1 MNSIDPAVNNPKLQP
16 EVVVLDELAAIEKSL
31 EGHPQ
36 RQEILEKLQK
46 YQSQLLW
53 QEQNKASP
61 FWHGDALLGITLRFY
76 SLSRENFAHNTSIS

>member
-1 MNSIDPAVNNPKLQP
+1 MNSQDPAANNSEQLK
-16 EVVVLDELAAIEKSL
+16 VIVLDEFAAIGKSL

-53 QEQNKASP
+53 QEQNKK
-61 FWHGDALLGITLRFY
+61 G
-76 SLSRENFAHNTSIS
+76 

>member
-1 MNSIDPAVNNPKLQP
+1 MNSKDPAANNSEQPK
-16 EVVVLDELAAIEKSL
+16 VIVLDEFAAIGKSL

-53 QEQNKASP
+53 QEQNKK
-61 FWHGDALLGITLRFY
+61 G
-76 SLSRENFAHNTSIS
+76 

>member
-1 MNSIDPAVNNPKLQP
+1 MNSIDPDVNNPKLQP
-16 EVVVLDELAAIEKSL
+16 GVIVLDEFAAIEKSL

-53 QEQNKASP
+53 QEQKKK
-61 FWHGDALLGITLRFY
+61 G
-76 SLSRENFAHNTSIS
+76 